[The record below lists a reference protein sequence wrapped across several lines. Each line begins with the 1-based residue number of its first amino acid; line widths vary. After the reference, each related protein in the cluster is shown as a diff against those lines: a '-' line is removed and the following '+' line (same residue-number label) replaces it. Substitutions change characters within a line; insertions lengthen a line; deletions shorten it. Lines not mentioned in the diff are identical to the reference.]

1 MYFSIEGTLGDFM
14 SRRVVITGM
23 GSINPLAGD
32 VETTWKKLLAGE
44 SGIDII
50 KGFTVDDI
58 RCQIGGELKDFDISK
73 FHIESKVANKMDP
86 CQQVA
91 FAAMFEAG
99 LQAKIPMR
107 HPEEHG
113 MIFPEFEGMKPAVK
127 DPFRMGVMLG
137 IGVGGIK
144 TFQEQAE
151 VLITKGARR
160 VSPFMIP
167 KMITNLAGGWIAQGI
182 NAMGVNSCYVT
193 ACASGTNALGE
204 AFLAIKNNRADI
216 IVSGGFEMAAC
227 RIGFSGFSNMHAM
240 STRNSDPQ
248 KASRPFD
255 KDRDGFVMGEGG
267 AILVLEELEHAKKRG
282 ATILAEFVGYG
293 LTADAYHIT
302 SPEPEGVGAIR
313 AIKDALEI
321 ANIKPDNIDY
331 INAHGTSTGANDAM
345 ETNAIK
351 TVFGEHAYKLSV
363 SSTKSMSGH
372 LLGGAGGFEG
382 MVIVKSCMEDKIPP
396 TINLDNPDEGMDL
409 DYVPN
414 KMKSKTVNYAM
425 SNSFGFG
432 GHNAVIIVK
441 KFKE

>member
-1 MYFSIEGTLGDFM
+1 M

-167 KMITNLAGGWIAQGI
+167 KMITILPELMPGI

-204 AFLAIKNNRADI
+204 AFL
-216 IVSGGFEMAAC
+216 SY
-227 RIGFSGFSNMHAM
+227 
-240 STRNSDPQ
+240 
-248 KASRPFD
+248 
-255 KDRDGFVMGEGG
+255 
-267 AILVLEELEHAKKRG
+267 KK
-282 ATILAEFVGYG
+282 
-293 LTADAYHIT
+293 
-302 SPEPEGVGAIR
+302 
-313 AIKDALEI
+313 
-321 ANIKPDNIDY
+321 
-331 INAHGTSTGANDAM
+331 
-345 ETNAIK
+345 
-351 TVFGEHAYKLSV
+351 
-363 SSTKSMSGH
+363 
-372 LLGGAGGFEG
+372 
-382 MVIVKSCMEDKIPP
+382 
-396 TINLDNPDEGMDL
+396 
-409 DYVPN
+409 
-414 KMKSKTVNYAM
+414 
-425 SNSFGFG
+425 
-432 GHNAVIIVK
+432 
-441 KFKE
+441 